1 MGLSRNILK
10 MNKLGQVEP
19 FTFVLS
25 TKNYKHLGKLNNVK
39 TDTIDFKANLNSAN
53 EISFEV
59 YKNLNGEVESLWD
72 DIIDLKSIYV
82 PELDEYFEINVVYN
96 DKLDELKI
104 ITGTSLCE
112 AELSQTIIRGTEIN
126 TETDIDRPDYS
137 QTTFYNEVDPKASL
151 LNRVLSFAPHY
162 RIGYVDS
169 TLHNIQRSF
178 SIDGT
183 SIYDF
188 LVGECAE
195 QFNCIF
201 VFDSTKRK
209 INVYDLYTTCY
220 ECGHRDAYNFVCP
233 ECGSENVNYF
243 GQDTTIFVSK
253 ENLSDDIKLET
264 DIGSIKNCF
273 RLRAGDEDMTAAI
286 ASINPN
292 GTAYIYYIP
301 PEQRADMSS
310 ELINKIDSYD
320 ELVEQYT
327 PEYQELAQD
336 IRDLE
341 DEITYYNST
350 MMPAP
355 VIDGEEVPEDSIS
368 KTEIVNLTVENL
380 SPVGIEKLSSST
392 SKSTADTVVK
402 NYARVFVNTSL
413 VKIDVVDS
421 AFEYKEQ
428 DSDGWDYGIWTGK
441 LKLTAYSDANDI
453 AITDTL
459 TLTIHDNYGDFL
471 KQKVMKDMALN
482 DKEGSVFDVLNIEE
496 FDDFKEAL
504 TKYCLSRLNSFRL
517 SLDTAITT
525 LMSLDQASEEAD
537 WYASIYVPYHEKL
550 LACADEIIVREATIN
565 ELEEQLSSLYAR
577 KSEIQSILNFEDYL
591 GTDLYLEFCTY
602 RREDEYHNE
611 NYISDGFSNAE
622 IIDKAKEF
630 LEVAKKELIRS
641 ATAQHTISSNMYNI
655 MLMEEFKPLVDKFA
669 LGNFIRVQAGDE
681 LYRLRLNNYQIT
693 FSDLSTINTEFS
705 DMTKSVNVVAAT
717 QKILSDAQSMAS
729 NFSYISKQAEK
740 GKNANDSLSNIV
752 QEGLDSSL
760 TQIKNNTSEET
771 VIDNNGYLGRALDDV
786 TGKYFPEQLRV
797 THNNIVFTETNWASA
812 SCALGKHKYTFYD
825 PENKMFK
832 KNIGYGLSS
841 KFVQAGYV
849 YGTQIIGGDIY
860 SENYSS
866 TDGKGTHIN
875 LNDGTF
881 SFAGGNLKYDGSTL
895 SLEGKINATEGGTI
909 GGFTIGSNSIYN
921 GTDSL
926 TSTDKG
932 VYLGTDGIRNYESDG
947 ANVTIADGVLTA
959 NGANI
964 TGTIKADNG
973 EIGGFTI
980 NANSIVSGTWGSSGS
995 VMMCTGTGTQKSI
1008 GGSASTV
1015 NGWCFTAGSKFGVT
1029 KDGALYSTSGKI
1041 GGFSIDS
1048 EGMYNGTWG
1057 TDGSVMMCVGTANTK
1072 TIAGKSS
1079 NGWCF
1084 TAGSKFGV
1092 TKSGDLY
1099 ATSANI
1105 TGTITATGGT
1115 IGGCSISNGKLVV
1128 PSANI
1133 SGTITAT
1140 SLNAATGSITSVT
1153 ATNLTVTSGK
1163 ITLGAVT
1170 LDSTSGSS
1178 IGNFKVDSN
1187 SLYMGTWSSPNTTPS
1202 IFIASSASN
1211 QNYTIAGVSSKRWA
1225 IGAGGKF
1232 GVTLD
1237 GEMYC
1242 KTGSIGN
1249 LHIDTNGNLHG
1260 STDGSYMVLY
1270 PNGATSGSTTYFMK
1284 IFHQGTTRVLTSSG
1298 TWTTL

>member
-1 MGLSRNILK
+1 MKLNANILNMDK
-10 MNKLGQVEP
+10 FGNAKD

-25 TKNYKHLGKLNNVK
+25 TKNYKHLGQLNNVK
-39 TDTIDFKANLNSAN
+39 ADTIDFKANLNGAD

-59 YKNLNGEVESLWD
+59 YKKLNDEIENLWD
-72 DIIDLKSIYV
+72 EIIDLKSVYI
-82 PELDEYFEINVVYN
+82 PELDEYFEIEVTYD
-96 DKLDELKI
+96 DKLDEFKAVV
-104 ITGTSLCE
+104 GKSLCE
-112 AELSQTIIRGTEIN
+112 AELSQITIHNTEIN
-126 TETDIDRPDYS
+126 TQTDSDRSDFV
-137 QTTFYNEVDPKASL
+137 QTVFYDNENLNGSL
-151 LNRVLSFAPHY
+151 LNRILSSFAPHY
-162 RIGYVDS
+162 KIRHVDAS
-169 TLHNIQRSF
+169 LCDLQRSF

-183 SIYDF
+183 SVYDF
-188 LVGECAE
+188 FIGECAE
-195 QFNCIF
+195 QFNCLF
-201 VFDSTKRK
+201 LFDSTNRT
-209 INVYDLYTTCY
+209 ISVYDLYSYCY

-233 ECGSENVNYF
+233 KCGSTNINYF
-243 GQDTTIFVSK
+243 GIDTEIYIDK
-253 ENLSDDIKLET
+253 ENFTDDIKFQT
-264 DIGSIKNCF
+264 DTSAIKNCF
-273 RLRAGDEDMTAAI
+273 RLRSGDDDMDTAI
-286 ASINPN
+286 INMNPN
-292 GTAYIYYIP
+292 GTPYIYYIT
-301 PEQRADMSS
+301 PEQRVDMSI
-310 ELINKIDSYD
+310 ELVDKIDSYD
-320 ELVEQYT
+320 ELVDQYT
-327 PEYQELAQD
+327 PEYQDLAQN

-341 DEITYYNST
+341 DEKTYYEYT
-350 MMPAP
+350 MMPSP
-355 VIDGEEVPEDSIS
+355 IDDGIS
-368 KTEIVNLTVENL
+368 EGAISSKEIVNLTETNL
-380 SPVGIEKLSSST
+380 SPLAMEQLSSAT
-392 SKSTADTVVK
+392 SKDTANSVVK
-402 NYARVFVNTSL
+402 NYAKVFVNTSL
-413 VKIDVVDS
+413 VKIDVLESD
-421 AFEYKEQ
+421 FEYKGK
-428 DSDGWDYGIWTGK
+428 DADNWNYGIWTGK
-441 LKLTAYSDANDI
+441 LKLTAYSDSNDI
-453 AITDTL
+453 AISDTL
-459 TLTIHDNYGDFL
+459 TLTINDNYGDFL
-471 KQKVMKDMALN
+471 KQKVMKDMSLN
-482 DKEGSVFDVLNIEE
+482 DEEGSLFDVLSIEKL
-496 FDDFKEAL
+496 DDFKIAL
-504 TKYCLSRLNSFRL
+504 KEYCLSRLRSFRE
-517 SLDTAITT
+517 SIDTAITT

-537 WYASIYVPYHEKL
+537 WYESIYIPYYDKL
-550 LACADEIIVREATIN
+550 IACDEEIIIRETTI
-565 ELEEQLSSLYAR
+565 EQLSAQLDILYTR
-577 KSEIQSILNFEDYL
+577 RYEIQSILNFEDYL

-602 RREDEYHNE
+602 KREGEYHNE
-611 NYISDGFSNAE
+611 NYISDGLSNAE
-622 IIDKAKEF
+622 LIDHAREF
-630 LEVAKKELIRS
+630 IEIAKKELIRS
-641 ATAQHTISSNMYNI
+641 ATGQHTISANLYNLL
-655 MLMEEFKPLVDKFA
+655 LMEEFKPLVKKFS
-669 LGNFIRVQAGDE
+669 LGNFIRVRVGKE
-681 LYRLRLNNYQIT
+681 LYRLRLINYHIN
-693 FSDLSTINTEFS
+693 FSNLSTIDVEFS
-705 DMTKSVNVVAAT
+705 DMTRDVDVVAAT
-717 QKILSDAQSMAS
+717 QKILSDAQSMAN

-740 GKNANDSLSNIV
+740 GKDANDSLSNIV
-752 QEGLDSSL
+752 QEGLNSALS
-760 TQIKNNTSEET
+760 QIKNNVHEET
-771 VIDNNGYLGRALDDV
+771 VIDNNGYLGRYLDDI
-786 TGKYFPEQLRV
+786 TGKYLPEQVRL
-797 THNNIVFTETNWASA
+797 THNILAFTDDNWAHT

-825 PENKMFK
+825 PESKTFK
-832 KNIGYGLSS
+832 TDIGYGLSS
-841 KFVQAGYV
+841 KFSQNAYS
-849 YGTQIIGGDIY
+849 YGTQMIGGDIY

-909 GGFTIGSNSIYN
+909 GGFTIGSNSIFN

-932 VYLGTDGIRNYESDG
+932 VYLGTDGIRNYESDD

-1041 GGFSIDS
+1041 GGFSIDA
-1048 EGMYNGTWG
+1048 EGMCNGAWG

-1187 SLYMGTWSSPNTTPS
+1187 SLYMGTWSSPNTPS

-1225 IGAGGKF
+1225 IGAGGNF

-1242 KTGSIGN
+1242 KKGKIGN
-1249 LHIDTNGNLHG
+1249 LYIDNDGNLHG
-1260 STDGSYMVLY
+1260 STDNSYMTIY
-1270 PNGATSGSTTYFMK
+1270 PDGAVSGSTTYFIK
-1284 IFHQGTTRVLTSSG
+1284 IVHNGTTRVLTSSG